1 MNWETKR
8 FTAANL
14 ASDTP
19 LNVPNLIKNN
29 YSEKEQLN
37 GAFSHELI
45 DFNNDKNNV
54 FSDKI
59 KSIFI
64 QKNNSFLIKI
74 KAFLNQQPWF
84 IRLTNKEYW
93 HPNVY
98 FIPLFFYMIFL
109 AIKARS
115 PFFFSAANPSIPTGG
130 LVGENKA
137 DISRWIPTNY
147 RPKNIVISSSMTLTT
162 IQKMLDNTYLQFPLI
177 IKPTVGARG
186 LLVKKVNTLEEIQL
200 HLRQFPTE
208 FLIEE
213 FIDYP
218 VEAAVLYWRNPE
230 TNKSGILSV
239 TIKEF
244 LSVTGVGHLP
254 VYDLLLLNQRGI
266 LQIERLEKENPN
278 MLNLIPKIGEKVLV
292 EPIGNH
298 CKGTKF
304 MNFNHLIT
312 PEMVAAYDK
321 IQDNLPNCFVYRL
334 DLKVPSVSD
343 LQNGKNVKIL
353 EINGV
358 GSDPAHVFD
367 PNFPL
372 LDVYAAY
379 FSLWKKIFE
388 VSTAQHRRGIPY
400 MTWAQF
406 RFFSKQQRN
415 VETLEE

>member
-1 MNWETKR
+1 MNWETKK
-8 FTAANL
+8 FTATHL
-14 ASDTP
+14 ASDSP
-19 LNVPNLIKNN
+19 LQTHNFTQNH
-29 YSEKEQLN
+29 YTETEKK
-37 GAFSHELI
+37 SI
-45 DFNNDKNNV
+45 
-54 FSDKI
+54 FSDK
-59 KSIFI
+59 
-64 QKNNSFLIKI
+64 LIEFKKRKKKTFFDKI
-74 KAFLNQQPWF
+74 NLFLNQKAWF

-98 FIPLFFYMIFL
+98 FIPLFFYMIYL

-137 DISRWIPTNY
+137 DISRWIPANY
-147 RPKNIVISSSMTLTT
+147 RPKNVVISSSMPIPT
-162 IQKMLDNTYLQFPLI
+162 IEKMLNNAYLHFPLI

-186 LLVKKVNTLEEIQL
+186 LLVKKINSLDDIQK

-254 VYDLLLLNQRGI
+254 VQDLLMLNPRGL

-278 MLNLIPKIGEKVLV
+278 VLNLIPKLGEKVLI

-321 IQDNLPNCFVYRL
+321 IQGDLPNCFVYRL
-334 DLKVPSVSD
+334 DLKVPSVHD
-343 LQNGKNVKIL
+343 LQNGKNIKIL

-379 FSLWKKIFE
+379 FGLWKKIFE

-400 MTWAQF
+400 MTWAEF
-406 RFFSKQQRN
+406 KFFSKQQHD

>member
-14 ASDTP
+14 ASDMPLQTP
-19 LNVPNLIKNN
+19 NFLENN
-29 YSEKEQLN
+29 YFDNVKNDSFSTELN
-37 GAFSHELI
+37 NF
-45 DFNNDKNNV
+45 KNRKKV
-54 FSDKI
+54 SFFKKI
-59 KSIFI
+59 S
-64 QKNNSFLIKI
+64 L
-74 KAFLNQQPWF
+74 FLNRQPWF

-98 FIPLFFYMIFL
+98 FIPLFFYMIYL
-109 AIKARS
+109 AIRARS
-115 PFFFSAANPSIPTGG
+115 AFFFSAANPTIPTGG
-130 LVGENKA
+130 LIGENKA
-137 DISRWIPTNY
+137 DISRWIPAIY
-147 RPKNIVISSSMTLTT
+147 RPKNIVISSSMPLCV
-162 IQKMLDNTYLQFPLI
+162 IEKMLKAAFLQFPLI

-186 LLVKKVNTLEEIQL
+186 LLVKKVNTIEEIQL

-213 FIDYP
+213 YIDYP

-254 VYDLLLLNQRGI
+254 VQDLLMLNPRGI
-266 LQIERLEKENPN
+266 LQIERLEKENPYT
-278 MLNLIPKIGEKVLV
+278 LNLIPKLGEKVLV

-304 MNFNHLIT
+304 MNFNHLIS

-334 DLKVPSVSD
+334 DVKVPSVSD
-343 LQNGKNVKIL
+343 LQKGKNLKIL

-367 PNFPL
+367 PNIPL
-372 LDVYAAY
+372 LDVYSAY
-379 FSLWKKIFE
+379 FSLWKTIFE

-400 MTWAQF
+400 MTWSEF
-406 RFFSKQQRN
+406 RFFSKQQHN
-415 VETLEE
+415 VEILEE

>member
-19 LNVPNLIKNN
+19 LQSHDLIGNNYFENDNNNAFPNDLIK
-29 YSEKEQLN
+29 S
-37 GAFSHELI
+37 
-45 DFNNDKNNV
+45 KN
-54 FSDKI
+54 K
-59 KSIFI
+59 
-64 QKNNSFLIKI
+64 KNNSFFNKI
-74 KAFLNQQPWF
+74 NLFFNQQPWF

-98 FIPLFFYMIFL
+98 FIPLFFYMVYL

-137 DISRWIPTNY
+137 DISRWIPAHY
-147 RPKNIVISSSMTLTT
+147 RPKNIVISSSMPLVTVE
-162 IQKMLDNTYLQFPLI
+162 KMLKQSFLRFPLI

-186 LLVKKVNTLEEIQL
+186 LLVKKVHSIEEIQV

-213 FIDYP
+213 YIDYP

-230 TNKSGILSV
+230 THKSGILSV

-254 VYDLLLLNQRGI
+254 VQDLLMLNPRGI
-266 LQIERLEKENPN
+266 LQIERLEKENPYI
-278 MLNLIPKIGEKVLV
+278 LNLIPKVGEKVLV
-292 EPIGNH
+292 ESIGNH

-304 MNFNHLIT
+304 MNFNHLIS
-312 PEMVAAYDK
+312 PDMVAAYDK
-321 IQDNLPNCFVYRL
+321 IQDDLPNCFVYRL
-334 DLKVPSVSD
+334 DLKVPSVCD

-372 LDVYAAY
+372 LDVYSAY

-388 VSTAQHRRGIPY
+388 VSTAQHRRGIAY
-400 MTWAQF
+400 MTWSEF
-406 RFFSKQQRN
+406 RFFSKQQRGN
-415 VETLEE
+415 SGGVIK

>member
-8 FTAANL
+8 FTTANL
-14 ASDTP
+14 ASDMPLQTP
-19 LNVPNLIKNN
+19 NFLENNYFDNQKNDAIPNELIK
-29 YSEKEQLN
+29 
-37 GAFSHELI
+37 F
-45 DFNNDKNNV
+45 KNRKKV
-54 FSDKI
+54 SFFKKI
-59 KSIFI
+59 SLF
-64 QKNNSFLIKI
+64 F
-74 KAFLNQQPWF
+74 NQQPWF

-98 FIPLFFYMIFL
+98 FIPLFFYMIYL
-109 AIKARS
+109 AIRARS
-115 PFFFSAANPSIPTGG
+115 AFFFSAANPTIPTGG

-137 DISRWIPTNY
+137 DISRWIPAIY
-147 RPKNIVISSSMTLTT
+147 RPKNIVISSSTPLYE
-162 IQKMLDNTYLQFPLI
+162 IDNALKNAYLQFPLI

-186 LLVKKVNTLEEIQL
+186 LLVKKVNTIEEIQL
-200 HLRQFPTE
+200 HLRQFPTT

-213 FIDYP
+213 YIDYP

-254 VYDLLLLNQRGI
+254 VQDLLMLNPRGI

-278 MLNLIPKIGEKVLV
+278 VLNLIPKLGEKVLV

-312 PEMVAAYDK
+312 PEMVTAYDT
-321 IQDNLPNCFVYRL
+321 IQDDLPHCFVYRL
-334 DLKVPSVSD
+334 DLKAPSVHD
-343 LQNGKNVKIL
+343 LQKGKNLKIL

-367 PNFPL
+367 PNIPL
-372 LDVYAAY
+372 LDVYSAY

-400 MTWAQF
+400 MTWSEF
-406 RFFSKQQRN
+406 RFFSKQQKY
-415 VETLEE
+415 VETLED